1 MIVPTMKAGEVY
13 AEVMRDFQI
22 LWKKAYITGI
32 HLHND
37 LRRKKLQ
44 HEICC
49 LKFKTP
55 YHNEWDLLFRL
66 NTRGID
72 RAFYIK
78 SMDKVGT
85 VAYNLQFRNH
95 GKENAEKF
103 LIKYNSHFFSRYNER
118 MNLKISEPAQVIR
131 HFFKNNF
138 DSDIG
143 ESQLMEDGTRYIHF
157 VFREGM
163 GIGWQED
170 ATKTIHIKTFISN
183 KTLSEKQLSL
193 AEHIKN
199 GCDDEEF
206 EIIIRQEN
214 IKNKII

>member
-22 LWKKAYITGI
+22 LCKKAYITGI
-32 HLHND
+32 HFQKEL
-37 LRRKKLQ
+37 LRKKLQ
-44 HEICC
+44 HEMRC

-66 NTRGID
+66 NAAGID

-78 SMDKVGT
+78 SLDRFGT
-85 VAYNLQFRNH
+85 VAYNIQFRND
-95 GKENAEKF
+95 
-103 LIKYNSHFFSRYNER
+103 ER
-118 MNLKISEPAQVIR
+118 MNLHFNETAQVIK
-131 HFFKNNF
+131 HFFRNNF
-138 DSDIG
+138 DFDIG
-143 ESQLMEDGTRYIHF
+143 ESQLIEDGTGYIHF
-157 VFREGM
+157 IFKEGM

-183 KTLSEKQLSL
+183 KTLNGKLLSL
-193 AEHIKN
+193 AEHIKD
-199 GCDDEEF
+199 GDDDDEF
-206 EIIIRQEN
+206 KITIRREN

>member
-22 LWKKAYITGI
+22 LCKKAYITGI
-32 HLHND
+32 HFQKEL
-37 LRRKKLQ
+37 LRKKLQ
-44 HEICC
+44 HEMRC

-66 NTRGID
+66 NAAGID

-78 SMDKVGT
+78 SLDRFGT
-85 VAYNLQFRNH
+85 VAYNIQFRNE
-95 GKENAEKF
+95 GKENEEKF
-103 LIKYNSHFFSRYNER
+103 LIKYNTHFFNRYNER
-118 MNLKISEPAQVIR
+118 MNLHFNETAQVIK
-131 HFFKNNF
+131 HFFRNNF
-138 DSDIG
+138 DFDIG
-143 ESQLMEDGTRYIHF
+143 ESQLIEDGTGYIHF
-157 VFREGM
+157 IFKEGM

-183 KTLSEKQLSL
+183 KTLNGKLLSL

-199 GCDDEEF
+199 GDDDDEF
-206 EIIIRQEN
+206 KITIRREN